1 MLNLRNQFALCLIY
15 PFVAFLSLCL
25 GAGSANAYFLIDNY
39 SSTGNVIA
47 SGYNNTSSNYW
58 NIGPNGWY
66 FSPAQAGQPV
76 TVSESGLAGVLGGT
90 RFTTAQFTTASLGNS
105 IGLDINAGGFE
116 FLSTGAGSVY
126 GWIKTLYNA
135 GGAGLNA
142 NFSAETAIRTIFDPD
157 HLAFGKD
164 SIMKITLSD
173 ADSSFTVEKRWRSPQ
188 DYVSQPGVQ
197 TVDFLFSSFS
207 GIDFNSIKS
216 VEVFYEGD
224 FSNDLAFHSV
234 STVPI
239 PAAAWL
245 LCTGIVGLVAL
256 KRKVLKQ

>member
-1 MLNLRNQFALCLIY
+1 MLDLRNRFALSLIY
-15 PFVAFLSLCL
+15 PFVAFLTLCL
-25 GAGSANAYFLIDNY
+25 GAGGAHAFFLIDNY
-39 SSTGNVIA
+39 SSTGNVVA
-47 SGYNNTSSNYW
+47 SGYNSSN
-58 NIGPNGWY
+58 PNY
-66 FSPAQAGQPV
+66 F
-76 TVSESGLAGVLGGT
+76 SESGLGGVLGGT
-90 RFTTAQFTTASLGNS
+90 RFTTAQFTTASLGNG

-135 GGAGLNA
+135 GGAGLDA
-142 NFSAETAIRTIFDPD
+142 NFSGETAIRTIFDPD

-164 SIMKITLSD
+164 SILKITLSD
-173 ADSSFTVEKRWRSPQ
+173 ADSSFAVEKRWKSPL

-239 PAAAWL
+239 PAAVWL
-245 LCTGIVGLVAL
+245 LGTGIAGLAAL
-256 KRKVLKQ
+256 KRKGRKQ